1 MNDLGQALDSAQIW
15 LWSGG
20 VAFFRIAAIASLLPA
35 IGEQSVPVRVKLMIA
50 LCFTIILTP
59 LLDPPSEVTSPLL
72 LGALILTEIANG
84 LFWGLLI
91 RLMVLALETAG
102 SIAAQSMSL
111 SQLFGGVSADPQPA
125 FGRLWVMGG
134 LAIAMILGLHTQ
146 YAAYIVTSYDLMPL
160 GRIVSPTDVFD
171 AGVQQI
177 SQSFALAFSLAAPM
191 MVASLL
197 YNLTLGFINRAMPQ
211 LMVSFV
217 GAPAITAGGLLLLL
231 VTTPL
236 ILGLW
241 FDTTASALVVPR

>member
-35 IGEQSVPVRVKLMIA
+35 IGEQSVPVRIKLMIA

-146 YAAYIVTSYDLMPL
+146 YARYILTSYDLMPA
-160 GRIVSPTDVFD
+160 GQIARPIDVFD

-236 ILGLW
+236 VLGLW
-241 FDTTASALVVPR
+241 FDNMAAALAGPR